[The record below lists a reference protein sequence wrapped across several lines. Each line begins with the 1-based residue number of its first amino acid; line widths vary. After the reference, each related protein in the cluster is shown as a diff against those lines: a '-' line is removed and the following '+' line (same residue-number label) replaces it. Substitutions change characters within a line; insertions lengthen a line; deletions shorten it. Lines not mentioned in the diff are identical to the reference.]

1 MRARGE
7 RVRKNRERAVLR
19 PSRVAEE
26 RERVVEEVVVI
37 SVSSSSFPIVDRS
50 ESDGRPDLPER

>member
-7 RVRKNRERAVLR
+7 RVRKNRDRAVLR

-26 RERVVEEVVVI
+26 IEREADEVVEI
-37 SVSSSSFPIVDRS
+37 SFSYSSFPTVDRS